1 MELKMTEPDDTLTPC
16 TDPHA
21 DRLSNPESQNPL
33 FFEPFLRPQFF
44 SYAQTAEI
52 FGKSPRTIRLWV
64 KLGHLNATR
73 IGGARLISEAE
84 IRRLA
89 GGTAPAATDVT
100 TPSTSESEGQ

>member
-1 MELKMTEPDDTLTPC
+1 MTEPDDALTPR

-21 DRLSNPESQNPL
+21 DRRSNPEGQHPL
-33 FFEPFLRPQFF
+33 FEPFLRPQFF

-100 TPSTSESEGQ
+100 TTSTSSSEGQ